1 MSRMVL
7 AIIAVAALA
16 GCGGSGDDA
25 GSDGRQ
31 TVVAAFYPLAW
42 AAERIGGDAVEVTN
56 LTPPGAEPHDIE
68 LSARDVERIRD
79 ADLVVYLGQS
89 FQPGVEEAA
98 EDAGGETLDVLE
110 GQTLRPASAGHGH
123 EDEESA
129 SESEED
135 EEGGLDPH
143 VWLDPARFAAIVERL
158 GVELGAEGRATD
170 LAGDL
175 RALDR
180 ELRRG
185 LTTCD
190 RREIVTSH
198 AAFGYLAARYDLEQ
212 IPITG
217 LEPEAEPSAQG
228 LERVVEEVREHGA
241 TTVFFETLVSPRLAE
256 TVARESGADT
266 AVLNPI
272 EGLTEEQLAEGA
284 DYLSVM
290 RDNLAA
296 LRTALGCR

>member
-1 MSRMVL
+1 MVL
-7 AIIAVAALA
+7 AIIAAALLA
-16 GCGGSGDDA
+16 GCGGSDDA
-25 GSDGRQ
+25 GDGRQ

-42 AAERIGGDAVEVTN
+42 AAERIGGDAVKVTN

-79 ADLVVYLGQS
+79 ADLVVYLGEG
-89 FQPGVEEAA
+89 FQPGVEDAA
-98 EDAGGETLDVLE
+98 EEASGETLDVLG

-123 EDEESA
+123 EDEES
-129 SESEED
+129 SEEGEEH

-143 VWLDPARFAAIVERL
+143 VWLDPARLAAIVERL
-158 GVELGAEGRATD
+158 GAELGAEDRATE

-175 RALDR
+175 RTLDR
-180 ELRRG
+180 ELRQG

-217 LEPEAEPSAQG
+217 LEPEAEPSAQE
-228 LERVVEEVREHGA
+228 LEGVVEEVREHGA

>member
-1 MSRMVL
+1 MVL
-7 AIIAVAALA
+7 AIIAVVLLA
-16 GCGGSGDDA
+16 GCGGSGDEA
-25 GSDGRQ
+25 GEGTRA
-31 TVVAAFYPLAW
+31 VAAAFYPLAW
-42 AAERIGGDAVEVTN
+42 AVERVGGDSVAVTN

-79 ADLVVYLGQS
+79 ADLVVYVGEG

-98 EDAGGETLDVLE
+98 QDANGTTIDALEGLTLTPSTVGHEHEGET
-110 GQTLRPASAGHGH
+110 A
-123 EDEESA
+123 EEHA
-129 SESEED
+129 EHDGREPD
-135 EEGGLDPH
+135 GLDPH
-143 VWLDPARFAAIVERL
+143 VWLDPMRFARIVERL
-158 GVELGAEGRATD
+158 GGELGAEARAFGV
-170 LAGDL
+170 AGDL

-180 ELRRG
+180 EFRSG
-185 LTTCD
+185 LADCE

-198 AAFGYLAARYDLEQ
+198 AAFGYLAARYRLKQ

-217 LEPEAEPSAQG
+217 LEPEAEPSAQE
-228 LERVVEEVREHGA
+228 LERVVDEIREHGA

-256 TVARESGADT
+256 TVARESGAET

-272 EGLTEEQLAEGA
+272 EGLTEDQLAAGE
-284 DYLSVM
+284 DYFSVM

>member
-79 ADLVVYLGQS
+79 ADLVVYLGQG

-98 EDAGGETLDVLE
+98 EDVGGETLDVLE

-123 EDEESA
+123 EDEETA

-135 EEGGLDPH
+135 DEGGLDPH

-158 GVELGAEGRATD
+158 GVELGAEDRATE

-180 ELRRG
+180 ELRRA

-198 AAFGYLAARYDLEQ
+198 AAFGYLAGRYDLEQ

-217 LEPEAEPSAQG
+217 LEPEAEPSAQE